1 MLSVLSCRHISAKD
15 IEVVGDLESD
25 SGDETVDSSESSSD
39 DDDDQTAAMFSATT
53 SSVSY
58 RNSTLL
64 LETCL

>member
-1 MLSVLSCRHISAKD
+1 M
-15 IEVVGDLESD
+15 VGDLESD